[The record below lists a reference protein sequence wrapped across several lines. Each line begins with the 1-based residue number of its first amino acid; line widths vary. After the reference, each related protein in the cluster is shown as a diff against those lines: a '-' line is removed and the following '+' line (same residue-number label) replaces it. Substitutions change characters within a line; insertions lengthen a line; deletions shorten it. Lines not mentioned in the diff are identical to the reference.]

1 MILDHICWYI
11 RAIIKKANAVR
22 LLGLICLCFH
32 DVKKH
37 LEKKTKIHNSLMLKG
52 VGLLQ
57 VHMILTI
64 FTQGTRLTYDQVF
77 LNLFVLLGFF
87 SGKIV
92 SSV

>member
-1 MILDHICWYI
+1 
-11 RAIIKKANAVR
+11 
-22 LLGLICLCFH
+22 
-32 DVKKH
+32 
-37 LEKKTKIHNSLMLKG
+37 MLKG

-92 SSV
+92 SSVWFQVHSETQKDQENTHF